1 VMKIDFARNRTVR
14 ATCMH
19 F

>member
-1 VMKIDFARNRTVR
+1 MKIDFARNRTVR